1 MLTPDTAS
9 SDGKATARAK
19 ALQTV
24 LVDIAVLHLADEAAT
39 RRLGADLALA
49 LGIGDIVA
57 LSGDLGAGKST
68 LARALI
74 RALAEDESLDIPSPT
89 YTLVQVYDTAP
100 PVAHFDLYRIG
111 GDLELDELGFED
123 ATETGVV
130 LAEWPQNAPAVLQA
144 ANVVVRL
151 DMAAQGEGRIAAIS
165 ASGPAAAK
173 IARSLAVRDF
183 LGAAGHGQAVRRRF
197 TGDASIRRYET
208 IHEPDG
214 QSAHD
219 HTAEPLV
226 LMDAPR
232 QPDGPP
238 VRDGLPYSRIA
249 HLAEDVVPFVAV
261 AEALSGAGF
270 AAPSILSA
278 DLDAGL
284 LLISH
289 LGQETLLDGDGRPV
303 QERYEAA
310 ISCLADLHATPWTG
324 ALPVPNGPTHHL
336 AGYDRRVMGMEV
348 DLVPDW
354 FLPREK
360 GRPASADERALFTE
374 IWAALFDELRE
385 AETSLTLRDFHSP
398 NVIWRPQEI
407 GRRRIGL
414 IDFQDAV
421 IGPSAYDVASL
432 AQDAR
437 VDVSAELEARLV
449 AAYIAT
455 RRTADPGYDAFGFER
470 DYAIM
475 SAQRNTKIL
484 GIFVRLLERD
494 GKPQYLRHIPR
505 IKRYLARSLGH
516 PSLSA
521 LKSLYEDW
529 GIIDEAPSRRR
540 S

>member
-1 MLTPDTAS
+1 MSAS
-9 SDGKATARAK
+9 DASFSNGKATVATRAHQ
-19 ALQTV
+19 AN
-24 LVDIAVLHLADEAAT
+24 LVDVASLHLPDEAAT

-49 LGIGDIVA
+49 LGVGDVVA

-74 RALAEDESLDIPSPT
+74 RALAEDESLDVPSPT

-111 GDLELDELGFED
+111 GNDEFDELGFDD
-123 ATETGVV
+123 AAEAGIV

-144 ANVVVRL
+144 ANVVVKL
-151 DMAAQGEGRIAAIS
+151 DMAHEDAGRTAAIS
-165 ASGPAAAK
+165 ASGPAAAR
-173 IARSLAVRDF
+173 ILRSLAVRGF
-183 LGAAGHGQAVRRRF
+183 LDAAGHGEAMRRRF
-197 TGDASIRRYET
+197 VGDASTRRYET
-208 IHEPDG
+208 IHEAD
-214 QSAHD
+214 SRSTDD
-219 HTAEPLV
+219 HTSEPLV

-238 VRDGLPYSRIA
+238 VRDGLPYSRVA

-270 AAPSILSA
+270 AAPAILST
-278 DLDAGL
+278 DLDGGL

-289 LGQETLLDGDGRPV
+289 LGGGTLLDGEGRPV
-303 QERYEAA
+303 PERYKAA
-310 ISCLADLHATPWTG
+310 IACLADLHATPWTC
-324 ALPVPNGPTHHL
+324 ALSVPNGPTHHL

-354 FLPREK
+354 YLPREK
-360 GRPASADERALFTE
+360 GRPASQDEKALFSE

-398 NVIWRPQEI
+398 NIIWRPGET
-407 GRRRIGL
+407 GRGRIGL

-421 IGPSAYDVASL
+421 IGPCAYDVASL

-475 SAQRNTKIL
+475 SAQRNSKIL

-529 GIIDEAPSRRR
+529 GVIDEAQARRL

>member
-1 MLTPDTAS
+1 MLIPDTVFR
-9 SDGKATARAK
+9 DGKATAGSK
-19 ALQTV
+19 ADRTV
-24 LVDIAVLHLADEAAT
+24 LVDIAVLHLTDEAAT

-49 LGIGDIVA
+49 LGGGDIVA

-74 RALAEDESLDIPSPT
+74 RALAEDEGLDVPSPT
-89 YTLVQVYDTAP
+89 YTLVQTYETVP
-100 PVAHFDLYRIG
+100 PVAHFDLYRIT
-111 GDLELDELGFED
+111 GDGELDELGFED

-144 ANVVVRL
+144 ANVVVKL
-151 DMAAQGEGRIAAIS
+151 DMAPEGGGRTATVS
-165 ASGPAAAK
+165 ASGRAAEK
-173 IARSLAVRDF
+173 IARSLAVRGF
-183 LGAAGHGQAVRRRF
+183 LQTAGHGKAVRRRF

-208 IHEPDG
+208 IHEPD
-214 QSAHD
+214 D

-238 VRDGLPYSRIA
+238 VRDGLPYSRVA

-270 AAPSILSA
+270 AAPAILSA

-289 LGQETLLDGDGRPV
+289 LGEETLLDGNGRPV
-303 QERYEAA
+303 PERYETA
-310 ISCLADLHATPWTG
+310 ISCLADLHATPWTRTL
-324 ALPVPNGPTHHL
+324 AVPNGPAHHL

-348 DLVPDW
+348 GLVPDW

-360 GRPASADERALFTE
+360 GRPANADERTLFAE
-374 IWAALFDELRE
+374 VWAALFDELSE
-385 AETSLTLRDFHSP
+385 GETSLTLRDFHSP
-398 NVIWRPQEI
+398 NIIWRPQEI

-421 IGPSAYDVASL
+421 IGPCAYDVASL

-437 VDVSAELEARLV
+437 VDVPPDLEAGLV
-449 AAYIAT
+449 AAYIAA
-455 RRTADPGYDAFGFER
+455 RRTADPDYDAFGFER

-475 SAQRNTKIL
+475 SAQRNSKIL

-529 GIIDEAPSRRR
+529 GIIDKAPSRRL